1 MRYLNLALL
10 VAYPVAWFAPILQA
24 GLGLPFMALDQ
35 ISIVSGLASLWQAD
49 PGLAALVGLF
59 AIITPYA
66 KTLGLA
72 LRDFGHLN
80 ARWRRLLPGLGR
92 LAMADIFVI
101 ALYITLAKG
110 IGIGTVQVAWG
121 LYLFTACVLA
131 SLACSLWS
139 PAHLREDV

>member
-10 VAYPVAWFAPILQA
+10 LAYPVAWFAPILQA

-35 ISIVSGLASLWQAD
+35 ITIIGGLASLWQTD
-49 PGLAALVGLF
+49 PVLAGLVGLF
-59 AIITPYA
+59 AIVAPYA
-66 KTLGLA
+66 KTLGLV
-72 LRDFGHLN
+72 LRDFGRLG
-80 ARWRRLLPGLGR
+80 ARGLRLLQGLGR

-131 SLACSLWS
+131 SLACSLW
-139 PAHLREDV
+139 PPQHKREDV